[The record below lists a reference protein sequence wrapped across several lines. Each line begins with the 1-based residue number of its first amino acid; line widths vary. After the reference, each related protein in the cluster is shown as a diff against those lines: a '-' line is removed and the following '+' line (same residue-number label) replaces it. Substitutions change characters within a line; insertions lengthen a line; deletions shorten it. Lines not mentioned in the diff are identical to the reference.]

1 MGWDGRM
8 GGWMD
13 GSGGWKSRDERRNTN
28 ATMTMKLDERRKAL
42 IMKLLRITTTA
53 TLQEKDILPELLP
66 RE

>member
-1 MGWDGRM
+1 
-8 GGWMD
+8 MD

-66 RE
+66 RG